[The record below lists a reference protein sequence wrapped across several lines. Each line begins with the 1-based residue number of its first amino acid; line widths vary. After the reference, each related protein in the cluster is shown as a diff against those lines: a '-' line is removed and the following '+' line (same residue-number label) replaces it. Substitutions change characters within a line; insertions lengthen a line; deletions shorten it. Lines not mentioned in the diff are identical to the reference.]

1 MANQGE
7 IEVREKEAVKQEGT
21 RAGLSFRPDVDI
33 VESAEEY
40 LVCADLPGV
49 DEGGVSVELHEDE
62 LSIDARLSVEPESAW
77 RPLHREYRLGG
88 YQRRFRLSD
97 RIDAERIS
105 AEMRDGVLTLHL
117 PKAARHRPRQIEVR
131 SGGG

>member
-1 MANQGE
+1 MANRTE
-7 IEVREKEAVKQEGT
+7 IEVREKEAVPREGT

-33 VESAEEY
+33 LESPDEF

-49 DEGGVSVELHEDE
+49 GEDGVSVELHEGE
-62 LSIDARLSVEPESAW
+62 LSIDARLTVEPEPAW
-77 RPLHREYRLGG
+77 RPLHQEYRLGG
-88 YQRRFRLSD
+88 YHRRFRLSD
-97 RIDAERIS
+97 RVDAQRIS

-131 SGGG
+131 AG